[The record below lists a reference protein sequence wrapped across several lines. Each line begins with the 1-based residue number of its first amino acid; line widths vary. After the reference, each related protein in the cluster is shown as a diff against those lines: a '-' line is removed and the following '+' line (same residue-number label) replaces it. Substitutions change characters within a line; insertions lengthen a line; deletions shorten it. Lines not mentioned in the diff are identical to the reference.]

1 MTPLFLLLGSNLGD
15 RVFYLSEATN
25 RLAALFGKTVQKSKL
40 YETAAW
46 GLEDQPSFLNQVL
59 VFHTGFSPKVVLALT
74 QRIEQELGRIRKERW
89 GARVIDI
96 DILFYG
102 QNVVNTPELHLPH
115 PQLHLRRFTLAP
127 LAEVA
132 PDFVHPVLQK
142 TIKNLLA
149 ECPDELEVKEFLKQ
163 DC

>member
-1 MTPLFLLLGSNLGD
+1 MNQLFLLLGSNLGD
-15 RVFYLSEATN
+15 RVFYLTEAAD
-25 RLAALFGKTVQKSKL
+25 RLSALFGKTAQKSKL

-59 VFHTGFSPKVVLALT
+59 VFNTGFSPRVVLALT

-96 DILFYG
+96 DVLFYG
-102 QNVVNTPELHLPH
+102 QQVINTPELHLPH

-132 PDFVHPVLQK
+132 PDFMHPVLQK
-142 TIKNLLA
+142 TIIQLLE
-149 ECPDELEVKEFLKQ
+149 ECPDPLEVKPV
-163 DC
+163 